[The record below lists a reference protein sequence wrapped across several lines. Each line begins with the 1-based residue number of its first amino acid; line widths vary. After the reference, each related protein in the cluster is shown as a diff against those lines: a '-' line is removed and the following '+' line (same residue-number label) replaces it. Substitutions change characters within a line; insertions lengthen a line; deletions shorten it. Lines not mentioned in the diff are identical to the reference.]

1 MARTIAIGDI
11 HGCSTALETL
21 LDAIAVQP
29 TDTIITLG
37 DYCDRGS
44 STKSVFDQLIA
55 LSRRCNLVPLLGNH
69 DQLMLAAVERRI
81 EIEEWLAIGG
91 QEALDS
97 YGQSCGIGS
106 IPEDHVEFLRDCRLY
121 FETERHFFVHAS
133 YRPQLPLD
141 QQDKVALLWL
151 SLLDYI
157 PGPHCSGKIAVVGHT
172 PQKAMLKL
180 GHLIDI
186 DTGCCFGGLLTAL
199 DVESGQVWQVGEG
212 RWQQ

>member
-1 MARTIAIGDI
+1 MARIIAIGDI
-11 HGCSTALETL
+11 HGCSIVLESL
-21 LDAIAVQP
+21 LNHVGIRPD
-29 TDTIITLG
+29 DTIITLG

-44 STKSVFDQLIA
+44 DTKTVFDQMVA
-55 LSRRCNLVPLLGNH
+55 LSMRCKLVPLLGNH
-69 DQLMLAAVERRI
+69 DQLMLAAVEKRI
-81 EIEEWLAIGG
+81 ELKEWLDIGG

-97 YGQSCGIGS
+97 YGVSCGIDS
-106 IPEDHVEFLRDCRLY
+106 VPEEHVAFLRSCRLY

-172 PQKAMLKL
+172 PQKAILNV

-199 DVESGQVWQVGEG
+199 DVESGQVWQVDEAG
-212 RWQQ
+212 RLQ